1 MLIPIEALQ
10 QTRSRSFVYTSYDE
24 ETKTFGGEVDVTVG
38 LTGSSEV
45 EILSGLNPGQ
55 TVYYTKELTIFD
67 FFANAGMPMGGMSSG
82 TGSGGMG
89 GSGTRPGGSQRPQG
103 DFPGGKQG
111 G

>member
-1 MLIPIEALQ
+1 M
-10 QTRSRSFVYTSYDE
+10 
-24 ETKTFGGEVDVTVG
+24 TVG

-67 FFANAGMPMGGMSSG
+67 FFANAGMPMGGMSGG
-82 TGSGGMG
+82 TSGGMG
-89 GSGTRPGGSQRPQG
+89 GTRPGGSQRPQG
-103 DFPGGKQG
+103 EFPGGKQG